1 MDRLEKQMRLRT
13 ADSVIF
19 TESAKQWLDP
29 EDQIVASALGIIC
42 HTAYDENGYVY
53 DVVFEDQA
61 MIVKHIPAQFL
72 THCGRA

>member
-1 MDRLEKQMRLRT
+1 MRLRT

-19 TESAKQWLDP
+19 TESAKEWLDP
-29 EDQIVASALGIIC
+29 EDEAVASALGVIV

-61 MIVKHIPAQFL
+61 MIVKSIPAEFL